1 MPLSFWACK
10 DSEISRKLS
19 MDFIIFVPN
28 LTKYSFIG
36 MATFRQRALDEAS
49 MHETGRF
56 FVEEGP
62 VSKYFGQ
69 NVLDLDKM
77 RGYMSQQAYEAVLAS
92 VKFGAKLDRGVSNEI
107 ASGMKAWAMEMGATH
122 YTHLFHPLTDSTA
135 EKHEAFISFKDGKA
149 FEKFNG
155 SALVQQEPDASSFPN
170 GGLRNTF
177 EARGYSAWDPSS
189 PVFVM
194 DGTLCIPSVF
204 VSYTGEA
211 LDTKVPN
218 LKSMHALSEAAS
230 SVAALFDENV
240 KSVKVNLGIEQEYFL
255 VDESL
260 YNARPDLVL
269 TGRTVIGHTS
279 AKDQQLEDHY
289 FGAIPS
295 RVRAFMKDFETE
307 AYKLGILLQTRHNEV
322 APNQFECAPVF
333 CEATKAI
340 DQNMMLMIIMQ
351 KVAEKHRLKV
361 IFHEKPFDGVNGSG
375 KHCNWSLTTDTGV
388 NLLSPGKT
396 PTKNLQFLSFYASV
410 LRAVHKH
417 HYLLMTSVAS
427 LSNSYR
433 LGGNEAPPAVM
444 SVFSGSTLYSVF
456 QAIMNMNDIK
466 ESVAS
471 SQESIKIV
479 NSIPEIFPDN
489 TDRNRTSPFA
499 FTGNRFE
506 FRAVGSSQN
515 VASAVYVLNSI
526 VAESLN
532 EFKAYVDALELAG
545 EVRSSAVMAVVR
557 RFITESRDIM
567 FEGNGYSKEWE
578 IESGARGLKAVKN
591 VTEAYEVYHEPQTV
605 ELFDRLGVL
614 APNEVE
620 ARFEILNET
629 YVKKLQIE
637 ARILGDMCLNHVIP
651 AAVKYQN
658 ILIENVKG
666 MKDIFGDSF
675 MEYCAS
681 EVETLK
687 KISLYINGVSADVES
702 LVEARKKANRIDDIA
717 ERAKVYSHEVKDM
730 MEKVRLSADNLE
742 MLIDDEM
749 WPLPKY
755 RELLFF

>member
-1 MPLSFWACK
+1 
-10 DSEISRKLS
+10 
-19 MDFIIFVPN
+19 
-28 LTKYSFIG
+28 

-155 SALVQQEPDASSFPN
+155 SALVQQEPDASSFPT

-189 PVFVM
+189 PVFLM

-218 LKSMHALSEAAS
+218 LKSLHALSEAAAKVS
-230 SVAALFDENV
+230 RLFDENV
-240 KSVKVNLGIEQEYFL
+240 ASVRVNLGIEQEYFL

-260 YNARPDLVL
+260 YNSRPDLML
-269 TGRTVIGHTS
+269 CGRTIIGHTS

-295 RVRAFMKDFETE
+295 RVSSFMKDFESE

-351 KVAEKHRLKV
+351 KVAERHHLKA

-375 KHCNWSLTTDTGV
+375 KHCNWSIMTDTGV
-388 NLLSPGKT
+388 NLLSPGST

-444 SVFSGSTLYSVF
+444 SVFSGSTLYGVF
-456 QAIMNMNDIK
+456 QAIMNMRDIK

-578 IESGARGLKAVKN
+578 AEAEARGLKAVKN

-687 KISLYINGVSADVES
+687 KISLYINGVSADVEF
-702 LVEARKKANRIDDIA
+702 LVEARKKANRIEDIA

-730 MEKVRLSADNLE
+730 MEKVRFSADNLE

>member
-1 MPLSFWACK
+1 
-10 DSEISRKLS
+10 
-19 MDFIIFVPN
+19 
-28 LTKYSFIG
+28 
-36 MATFRQRALDEAS
+36 MATFRQRALDEAAS
-49 MHETGRF
+49 HVSERF
-56 FVEEGP
+56 YKEDKP
-62 VSKYFGQ
+62 VSEYFGQ

-77 RGYMSQQAYEAVLAS
+77 QKYMSPQAYEAVLAS
-92 VKFGAKLDRGVSNEI
+92 VRYGAKLNRDFSDEI
-107 ASGMKAWAMEMGATH
+107 AAGMKNWAIEMGATH

-135 EKHEAFISFKDGKA
+135 EKHEAFVSVKDGKA

-155 SALVQQEPDASSFPN
+155 SALVQQEPDASSFPT

-189 PVFVM
+189 PVFLM

-218 LKSMHALSEAAS
+218 LKSLHALS
-230 SVAALFDENV
+230 VAAVKVVNLFDQ
-240 KSVKVNLGIEQEYFL
+240 SVNAVNVNLGIEQEYFL

-260 YNARPDLVL
+260 YAARPDLAL
-269 TGRTVIGHTS
+269 CGRTVIGHTS

-295 RVRAFMKDFETE
+295 KVSAFMKDFETE

-340 DQNMMLMIIMQ
+340 DQNMMLMIVMQ
-351 KVAEKHRLKV
+351 KVAEKHHLRV

-410 LRAVHKH
+410 LRAVYRH
-417 HYLLMTSVAS
+417 HFLLMTSVAT

-433 LGGNEAPPAVM
+433 LGGGEAPPAVM
-444 SVFSGSTLYSVF
+444 SVFSGSTLYRVF
-456 QAIMNMNDIK
+456 QSILNIDDVQEEDTDK
-466 ESVAS
+466 L
-471 SQESIKIV
+471 ESIRIV

-515 VASAVYVLNSI
+515 VASAVFVLNSM

-532 EFKAYVDALELAG
+532 EFHAQVKELEAAG
-545 EVRSSAVMAVVR
+545 KDRSSAVMKVVR
-557 RFITESRDIM
+557 RFIREAQNIM
-567 FEGNGYSKEWE
+567 FEGNGYSTQWQEE
-578 IESGARGLKAVKN
+578 AASRGLKAVEN
-591 VTEAYEVYHEPQTV
+591 VPDSYEVYHQKQTV

-620 ARFEILNET
+620 ARFGILNET

-658 ILIENVKG
+658 ILIENISG
-666 MKDIFGDSF
+666 MKNIFGE
-675 MEYCAS
+675 EYVSLCQS
-681 EVETLK
+681 EIRTLRE
-687 KISLYINGVSADVES
+687 ISLYINNVSSDVHS
-702 LVEARKKANRIDDIA
+702 LVEARKKANRVEDIA
-717 ERAKVYSHEVKDM
+717 LRAKMYSKDVKSM
-730 MEKVRLSADNLE
+730 MEKVRVSADNLE
-742 MLIDDEM
+742 MLIDDEV

>member
-1 MPLSFWACK
+1 
-10 DSEISRKLS
+10 
-19 MDFIIFVPN
+19 
-28 LTKYSFIG
+28 
-36 MATFRQRALDEAS
+36 MATFRQRALDEAAS
-49 MHETGRF
+49 HASERF
-56 FVEEGP
+56 YKEDKP
-62 VSKYFGQ
+62 VSEYFGQ

-77 RGYMSQQAYEAVLAS
+77 QKYMSPQAYEAVLAS
-92 VKFGAKLDRGVSNEI
+92 VRYGAKLNRDFSDEI
-107 ASGMKAWAMEMGATH
+107 AAGMKNSAIEMGATH

-135 EKHEAFISFKDGKA
+135 EKHEAFVSVKDGKA

-155 SALVQQEPDASSFPN
+155 SALVQQEPDASSFPT

-189 PVFVM
+189 PVFLM

-218 LKSMHALSEAAS
+218 LKSLHALS
-230 SVAALFDENV
+230 VAAVKVVNLFDQ
-240 KSVKVNLGIEQEYFL
+240 SVNAVNVNLGIEQEYFL

-260 YNARPDLVL
+260 YAARPDLAL
-269 TGRTVIGHTS
+269 CGRTVIGHTS

-295 RVRAFMKDFETE
+295 KVSAFMKDFETE

-340 DQNMMLMIIMQ
+340 DQNMMLMIVMQ
-351 KVAEKHRLKV
+351 KVAEKHHLRV

-410 LRAVHKH
+410 LRAVYRH
-417 HYLLMTSVAS
+417 HFLLMTSVAT

-433 LGGNEAPPAVM
+433 LGGGEAPPAVM
-444 SVFSGSTLYSVF
+444 SVFSGSTLYRVF
-456 QAIMNMNDIK
+456 QSILNIDDVQEEDTDK
-466 ESVAS
+466 L
-471 SQESIKIV
+471 ESIRIV

-515 VASAVYVLNSI
+515 VASAVFVLNSM

-532 EFKAYVDALELAG
+532 EFHAQVEELEAAG
-545 EVRSSAVMAVVR
+545 KDRSSAVMKVVR
-557 RFITESRDIM
+557 RFIREAQNIM
-567 FEGNGYSKEWE
+567 FEGNGYSTQWQEE
-578 IESGARGLKAVKN
+578 AASRGLKAVEN
-591 VTEAYEVYHEPQTV
+591 VPDSYEVYHQKQTV

-620 ARFEILNET
+620 ARFGILNET

-658 ILIENVKG
+658 ILIENISG
-666 MKDIFGDSF
+666 MKNIFGE
-675 MEYCAS
+675 EYVSLCQS
-681 EVETLK
+681 EIRTLRE
-687 KISLYINGVSADVES
+687 ISLYINNVSSDVHS
-702 LVEARKKANRIDDIA
+702 LVEARKKANRVEDIA
-717 ERAKVYSHEVKDM
+717 LRAKMYSKDVKSM
-730 MEKVRLSADNLE
+730 MEKVRVSADNLE
-742 MLIDDEM
+742 MLIDDEV

>member
-1 MPLSFWACK
+1 M
-10 DSEISRKLS
+10 
-19 MDFIIFVPN
+19 
-28 LTKYSFIG
+28 
-36 MATFRQRALDEAS
+36 
-49 MHETGRF
+49 
-56 FVEEGP
+56 EEGP
-62 VSKYFGQ
+62 VSGYFGQ

-77 RGYMSQQAYEAVLAS
+77 RGYMSQKAYEAVLAS
-92 VKFGAKLDRGVSNEI
+92 AQYGAKLDRSVSDEI
-107 ASGMKAWAMEMGATH
+107 AAGMMAWAIEMGATH
-122 YTHLFHPLTDSTA
+122 YTHLFQPLTDSTA
-135 EKHEAFISFKDGKA
+135 EKHEAFIKFKDGKA

-155 SALVQQEPDASSFPN
+155 SALVQQEPDASSFPT

-189 PVFVM
+189 PVFLM

-211 LDTKVPN
+211 LDTKAPN
-218 LKSMHALSEAAS
+218 LKSLHALSEAAS
-230 SVAALFDENV
+230 KVSRLFDENV
-240 KSVKVNLGIEQEYFL
+240 TSVKVNLGIEQEYFL

-260 YNARPDLVL
+260 YNARPDLML
-269 TGRTVIGHTS
+269 CGRTIVGHTS

-295 RVRAFMKDFETE
+295 RVSSFMKDFETE

-340 DQNMMLMIIMQ
+340 DQNMMLMIVMQ
-351 KVAEKHRLKV
+351 KVAERHHLKV

-375 KHCNWSLTTDTGV
+375 KHCNWSIMTNTGV
-388 NLLSPGKT
+388 NLLSPGST

-410 LRAVHKH
+410 LRAVHRH
-417 HYLLMTSVAS
+417 HYLLMTSVAT

-433 LGGNEAPPAVM
+433 LGGGEAPPAVM

-456 QAIMNMNDIK
+456 QSILNVSDVK
-466 ESVAS
+466 ESSEDAL
-471 SQESIKIV
+471 ESIKIV

-515 VASAVYVLNSI
+515 VASAVFVLNSV

-532 EFKAYVDALELAG
+532 EFHAEVVGLENAG
-545 EVRSSAVMAVVR
+545 ESRSSAVMTVVR
-557 RFITESRDIM
+557 RFLSEARDIM
-567 FEGNGYSKEWE
+567 FEGNGYSSEWE
-578 IESGARGLKAVKN
+578 KEAEARGLRAIRN
-591 VTEAYEVYHEPQTV
+591 VPEAYEVYHEEATV
-605 ELFDRLGVL
+605 KMFDGLNVL
-614 APNEVE
+614 APNEIE
-620 ARFEILNET
+620 ARFEIFNET

-637 ARILGDMCLNHVIP
+637 ARVIGDMCLNHVIP

-666 MKDIFGDSF
+666 MKELFGAQS
-675 MEYCAS
+675 ELLCAS
-681 EVETLK
+681 ELDTLK
-687 KISLYINGVSADVES
+687 QISLYVNRISKDVVA
-702 LVEARKKANRIDDIA
+702 LVEARKKANRIENIA
-717 ERAKVYSHEVKDM
+717 ERAKVYSYEVKTM
-730 MEKVRLSADNLE
+730 MEKVRDSADNLE

>member
-1 MPLSFWACK
+1 
-10 DSEISRKLS
+10 
-19 MDFIIFVPN
+19 
-28 LTKYSFIG
+28 
-36 MATFRQRALDEAS
+36 MATFRERALNEAS
-49 MHETGRF
+49 AHGTGRYY
-56 FVEEGP
+56 VEEGP
-62 VSKYFGQ
+62 VSGYFGQ

-77 RGYMSQQAYEAVLAS
+77 RGYMSQKAYEAVLAS
-92 VKFGAKLDRGVSNEI
+92 AQYGAKLDRSASDEI
-107 ASGMKAWAMEMGATH
+107 AAGMMAWAIEMGATH

-135 EKHEAFISFKDGKA
+135 EKHEAFIKFKDGKA

-155 SALVQQEPDASSFPN
+155 SALVQQEPDASSFPT

-189 PVFVM
+189 PVFLM

-211 LDTKVPN
+211 LDTKAPN
-218 LKSMHALSEAAS
+218 LKSLHALSEAAS
-230 SVAALFDENV
+230 KVARLFDENV
-240 KSVKVNLGIEQEYFL
+240 SAVKVNLGIEQEYFL

-260 YNARPDLVL
+260 YNSRPDLML
-269 TGRTVIGHTS
+269 CGRTVVGHTS

-295 RVRAFMKDFETE
+295 RVSSFMKDFETE

-340 DQNMMLMIIMQ
+340 DQNMMLMIVMQ
-351 KVAEKHRLKV
+351 KVAERHHLKV

-375 KHCNWSLTTDTGV
+375 KHCNWSIMTDTGV
-388 NLLSPGKT
+388 NLLSPGST

-410 LRAVHKH
+410 LRAVHRH

-433 LGGNEAPPAVM
+433 LGGGEAPPAVM
-444 SVFSGSTLYSVF
+444 SVFSGSTLYGVF
-456 QAIMNMNDIK
+456 QSILNMSDIK
-466 ESVAS
+466 EAS
-471 SQESIKIV
+471 ANSLESIKIV

-515 VASAVYVLNSI
+515 VASAVLVLNSI

-532 EFKAYVDALELAG
+532 EFHSEVAALEQSG
-545 EVRSSAVMAVVR
+545 ETRSSAVMSVVR
-557 RFITESRDIM
+557 EFLAEAQDIM
-567 FEGNGYSKEWE
+567 FEGNGYSHEWE
-578 IESGARGLKAVKN
+578 IEAESRGLRAIRN
-591 VTEAYEVYHEPQTV
+591 VPEAFEVYHEENTIKM
-605 ELFDRLGVL
+605 FDDLNVL
-614 APNEVE
+614 APNEIE
-620 ARFEILNET
+620 ARFEIFNET

-637 ARILGDMCLNHVIP
+637 ARVIGDMCLNHVIP
-651 AAVKYQN
+651 ASVKYQN

-666 MKDIFGDSF
+666 MKEVFGEESALL
-675 MEYCAS
+675 CAS
-681 EVETLK
+681 EIDTLK
-687 KISLYINGVSADVES
+687 RISMYVNRISADVDA
-702 LVEARKKANRIDDIA
+702 LVEARKKANRIEDIA
-717 ERAKVYSHEVKDM
+717 ERAKVYSYEVKAM
-730 MEKVRLSADNLE
+730 MDKVRDSADNLE

>member
-1 MPLSFWACK
+1 
-10 DSEISRKLS
+10 
-19 MDFIIFVPN
+19 
-28 LTKYSFIG
+28 
-36 MATFRQRALDEAS
+36 MATFRERALNEAS
-49 MHETGRF
+49 AHGTARYYI
-56 FVEEGP
+56 EEGP
-62 VSKYFGQ
+62 VSGYFGQ

-77 RGYMSQQAYEAVLAS
+77 RGYMSQKAYEAVLAS
-92 VKFGAKLDRGVSNEI
+92 VQYGAKLDRSVSDEI
-107 ASGMKAWAMEMGATH
+107 AAGMMAWAIEMGATH

-135 EKHEAFISFKDGKA
+135 EKHEAFIKFKDGKA

-155 SALVQQEPDASSFPN
+155 SALVQQEPDASSFPT

-189 PVFVM
+189 PVFLM

-211 LDTKVPN
+211 LDTKAPN
-218 LKSMHALSEAAS
+218 LKSLHALSEAAS
-230 SVAALFDENV
+230 KVARLFDENV
-240 KSVKVNLGIEQEYFL
+240 SSVKVNLGIEQEYFL

-260 YNARPDLVL
+260 YNSRPDLML
-269 TGRTVIGHTS
+269 CGRTVVGHTS

-295 RVRAFMKDFETE
+295 RVSSFMKDFETE

-340 DQNMMLMIIMQ
+340 DQNMMLMIVMQ
-351 KVAEKHRLKV
+351 KVAERHHLKV

-375 KHCNWSLTTDTGV
+375 KHCNWSIMTDTGV
-388 NLLSPGKT
+388 NLLSPGST

-410 LRAVHKH
+410 LKAVHRH

-433 LGGNEAPPAVM
+433 LGGGEAPPAVM
-444 SVFSGSTLYSVF
+444 SVFSGSTLYGVF
-456 QAIMNMNDIK
+456 QSILNMNDVR
-466 ESVAS
+466 EAS
-471 SQESIKIV
+471 ANSLESIKIV

-515 VASAVYVLNSI
+515 VASAVFVLNSV

-532 EFKAYVDALELAG
+532 EFCDAVEALEQAG
-545 EVRSSAVMAVVR
+545 ESRSSAVMSVVR
-557 RFITESRDIM
+557 RFLSESKDIM
-567 FEGNGYSKEWE
+567 FEGNGYSREWE
-578 IESGARGLKAVKN
+578 MEAEARGLRAIRN
-591 VTEAYEVYHEPQTV
+591 VPEAFEVYHEENTIKM
-605 ELFDRLGVL
+605 FDNLNVL
-614 APNEVE
+614 APNEID
-620 ARFEILNET
+620 ARFEIFNET

-637 ARILGDMCLNHVIP
+637 ARVIGDMCLNHVIP

-666 MKDIFGDSF
+666 MKEVFGDESSLL
-675 MEYCAS
+675 CAS
-681 EVETLK
+681 EIDTLK
-687 KISLYINGVSADVES
+687 KISMYVNRISADVEA
-702 LVEARKKANRIDDIA
+702 LVEARKKANRIEDIA
-717 ERAKVYSHEVKDM
+717 QRAKVYSYEVKAM
-730 MEKVRLSADNLE
+730 MERVRDSADNLE

>member
-1 MPLSFWACK
+1 
-10 DSEISRKLS
+10 
-19 MDFIIFVPN
+19 
-28 LTKYSFIG
+28 
-36 MATFRQRALDEAS
+36 MATFRQRALDEAA
-49 MHETGRF
+49 MHDTDRYY
-56 FVEEGP
+56 VEEGP
-62 VSKYFGQ
+62 VSGYFGC
-69 NVLDLDKM
+69 NVLDLEKM
-77 RGYMSQQAYEAVLAS
+77 RDYMSSKAYDAVLAS
-92 VKFGAKLDRGVSNEI
+92 VKFGEKLDLSVADEI
-107 ASGMKAWAMEMGATH
+107 ASGMMKWAMEMGATH
-122 YTHLFHPLTDSTA
+122 YTHLFQPLTDSTA
-135 EKHEAFISFKDGKA
+135 EKHEAFITVKDGRP

-177 EARGYSAWDPSS
+177 EARGYSAWDPLS
-189 PVFVM
+189 PVFLM

-218 LKSMHALSEAAS
+218 LKSLHALSEAATR
-230 SVAALFDENV
+230 VVNLFDENV
-240 KSVKVNLGIEQEYFL
+240 NSVKVNLGIEQEYFL
-255 VDESL
+255 VDEAL
-260 YNARPDLVL
+260 YNARPDLML
-269 TGRTVIGHTS
+269 CNRTVIGHTS

-295 RVRAFMKDFETE
+295 RVSSFMKDFETE

-322 APNQFECAPVF
+322 APNQFECAPVY
-333 CEATKAI
+333 CDAIKAI

-351 KVAEKHRLKV
+351 KVAEKHHLKV
-361 IFHEKPFDGVNGSG
+361 ILHEKPFDGVNGSG
-375 KHCNWSLTTDTGV
+375 KHCNWSIVTDTGV

-396 PTKNLQFLSFYASV
+396 PTKNLQFLSFYAAV
-410 LRAVHKH
+410 LKAVYKH
-417 HYLLMTSVAS
+417 HYLLMTSVAT
-427 LSNSYR
+427 LGNSYR

-444 SVFSGSTLYSVF
+444 SVFSGSTLYGVF
-456 QAIMNMNDIK
+456 QSIMGLKD
-466 ESVAS
+466 VDAAS
-471 SQESIKIV
+471 GDLESIKIV

-515 VASAVYVLNSI
+515 VASAVYILNSV

-532 EFKAYVDALELAG
+532 EFRAEVDELEAAG
-545 EVRSSAVMAVVR
+545 EERSSAVMSVVR
-557 RFITESRDIM
+557 KFITESRDIM

-578 IESGARGLKAVKN
+578 KESQERGLRAVKN
-591 VTEAYEVYHEPQTV
+591 VPESYEVYHESQTV

-637 ARILGDMCLNHVIP
+637 ARIIGDMCLNHVIP

-658 ILIENVKG
+658 ILIENVNG
-666 MKDIFGDSF
+666 IREIFGKGY
-675 MEYCAS
+675 MEFCGS
-681 EVETLK
+681 EIETLK
-687 KISLYINGVSADVES
+687 KISTYINNVSIYVEQLVES
-702 LVEARKKANRIDDIA
+702 RKKANRIEDMA
-717 ERAKVYSHEVKDM
+717 ERAKVYSREVKDM
-730 MEKVRLSADNLE
+730 MDKVRDNADHLE

>member
-1 MPLSFWACK
+1 
-10 DSEISRKLS
+10 
-19 MDFIIFVPN
+19 
-28 LTKYSFIG
+28 
-36 MATFRQRALDEAS
+36 MATFRQRALDEAAS
-49 MHETGRF
+49 HQTRRF
-56 FVEEGP
+56 YEENGP
-62 VSKYFGQ
+62 VSNYFGH

-92 VKFGAKLDRGVSNEI
+92 VKHGAKLDRSLADEI
-107 ASGMKAWAMEMGATH
+107 AAGMKEWAIEMGATH
-122 YTHLFHPLTDSTA
+122 YTHLFQPLTDSTA
-135 EKHEAFISFKDGKA
+135 EKHEAFISVKDGQA
-149 FEKFNG
+149 FEKFKG
-155 SALVQQEPDASSFPN
+155 TALVQQEPDASSFPN

-211 LDTKVPN
+211 LDTKVPH
-218 LKSMHALSEAAS
+218 LKSLSALSDAATA
-230 SVAALFDENV
+230 VANLFDESV

-260 YNARPDLVL
+260 YNARPDLML
-269 TGRTVIGHTS
+269 SGRTVIGHTS

-295 RVRAFMKDFETE
+295 RVSSFMKDFEAE

-322 APNQFECAPVF
+322 APNQFECAPMF
-333 CEATKAI
+333 CDATKAI

-351 KVAEKHRLKV
+351 KVAEKHHLKV

-375 KHCNWSLTTDTGV
+375 KHCNWSVVTDTGV

-396 PTKNLQFLSFYASV
+396 PTKNLQFLSFYAAV
-410 LRAVHKH
+410 LKAVYRH
-417 HYLLMTSVAS
+417 HFLLMTSVAS

-433 LGGNEAPPAVM
+433 LGGGEAPPAVM
-444 SVFSGSTLYSVF
+444 SVFSGSTLYGIFKS
-456 QAIMNMNDIK
+456 IMDMGDAQVC
-466 ESVAS
+466 ST

-479 NSIPEIFPDN
+479 NSLPEIFPDN

-515 VASAVYVLNSI
+515 VASAAYVLNSI
-526 VAESLN
+526 VAESLK
-532 EFKAYVDALELAG
+532 EFRAEVDALEASG
-545 EVRSSAVMAVVR
+545 EDRSSAVMSVVR
-557 RFITESRDIM
+557 KFITESKDIM
-567 FEGNGYSKEWE
+567 FEGNGYSREWE
-578 IESGARGLKAVKN
+578 VEAAARGLRPVVN
-591 VTEAYEVYHEPQTV
+591 VPDSYEVYHEQKTID
-605 ELFDRLGVL
+605 LFKNLGVL
-614 APNEVE
+614 APNEVD

-637 ARILGDMCLNHVIP
+637 ARIIGDMCLNHVIP
-651 AAVKYQN
+651 AAVRYQN

-666 MKDIFGDSF
+666 IKEIFGDDYLQ
-675 MEYCAS
+675 YCSS
-681 EVETLK
+681 EIETLK
-687 KISLYINGVSADVES
+687 KISLYINNVSADVEA
-702 LVEARKKANRIDDIA
+702 LVEARKVANRIQEIA
-717 ERAKVYSHEVKDM
+717 QRAKAYSRDVKDM
-730 MEKVRLSADNLE
+730 MDKVRVSADNLE

>member
-1 MPLSFWACK
+1 
-10 DSEISRKLS
+10 
-19 MDFIIFVPN
+19 
-28 LTKYSFIG
+28 
-36 MATFRQRALDEAS
+36 MATFRQRALNEAAA
-49 MHETGRF
+49 HQTGRF

-69 NVLDLDKM
+69 NVFDLDKM
-77 RGYMSQQAYEAVLAS
+77 RVYMSQQAYEAVLAS
-92 VKFGAKLDRGVSNEI
+92 VKYGIKLDRAYSNEI
-107 ASGMKAWAMEMGATH
+107 ASGMKAWAIEMGATH
-122 YTHLFHPLTDSTA
+122 YTHLFQPLTDATA
-135 EKHEAFISFKDGKA
+135 EKHEAFIAVKDGKA

-189 PVFVM
+189 PVFIM

-218 LKSMHALSEAAS
+218 LKSLQALSNAAT
-230 SVAALFDENV
+230 SVANLFDPNV
-240 KSVKVNLGIEQEYFL
+240 KAVSVNLGLEPEYFL
-255 VDESL
+255 VDEAL

-269 TGRTVIGHTS
+269 GGRTVIGHTS

-295 RVRAFMKDFETE
+295 RVNNFMKDFETE

-333 CEATKAI
+333 CEAIKAV
-340 DQNMMLMIIMQ
+340 DQNMMLMILMQ
-351 KVAEKHRLKV
+351 KVAEKHHLKV

-375 KHCNWSLTTDTGV
+375 KHCNWSMMTDTGV

-396 PTKNLQFLSFYASV
+396 PDKNLQFLSFYASV
-410 LRAVHKH
+410 VKAVYKH
-417 HYLLMTSVAS
+417 HYLLMTSVAT

-444 SVFSGSTLYSVF
+444 SIFSGSTLYKVF
-456 QAIMNMNDIK
+456 QTILGMNMMTESEAKK
-466 ESVAS
+466 ESIEIAR
-471 SQESIKIV
+471 
-479 NSIPEIFPDN
+479 SIPEIFPDN

-515 VASAVYVLNSI
+515 VASAVYVVNTA
-526 VAESLN
+526 VAEALL
-532 EFKAYVDALELAG
+532 EFRSEVDIQEAAG
-545 EVRSSAVMAVVR
+545 IDRSTAVMNTVR
-557 RFITESRDIM
+557 KFISESKDIM

-578 IESGARGLKAVKN
+578 DESARRGLRAVRN
-591 VTEAYEVYHEPQTV
+591 VPEAYEVYHEQQTV
-605 ELFDRLGVL
+605 DLFRNMGVL

-629 YVKKLQIE
+629 YGKKLQIE
-637 ARILGDMCLNHVIP
+637 ARVSGDICLNHVIP

-658 ILIENVKG
+658 LLIENVKG
-666 MKDIFGDSF
+666 MKEVFGESYL
-675 MEYCAS
+675 EVCQS
-681 EVETLK
+681 ELKTLQ
-687 KISLYINGVSADVES
+687 KISKYINDISNDVEA
-702 LVEARKKANRIDDIA
+702 LVESRKKANRIEDIA
-717 ERAKVYSHEVKDM
+717 QRAKVYSHEVKDM
-730 MEKVRLSADNLE
+730 MDKVRYSADHLE
-742 MLIDDEM
+742 MIVDDEM
-749 WPLPKY
+749 WPMPKY
-755 RELLFF
+755 RELLFI

>member
-1 MPLSFWACK
+1 
-10 DSEISRKLS
+10 
-19 MDFIIFVPN
+19 
-28 LTKYSFIG
+28 
-36 MATFRQRALDEAS
+36 MATFRQRALNEAAA
-49 MHETGRF
+49 HQTGRF

-69 NVLDLDKM
+69 NVFDLDKM
-77 RGYMSQQAYEAVLAS
+77 RVYMSQQAYEAVLAS
-92 VKFGAKLDRGVSNEI
+92 VKYGIKLDRAYSNEI
-107 ASGMKAWAMEMGATH
+107 ASGMKAWAIEMGATH
-122 YTHLFHPLTDSTA
+122 YTHLFQPLTDATA
-135 EKHEAFISFKDGKA
+135 EKHEAFIAVKDGKA

-189 PVFVM
+189 PVFIM

-218 LKSMHALSEAAS
+218 LKSLQALSNAAT
-230 SVAALFDENV
+230 SVANLFDPNV
-240 KSVKVNLGIEQEYFL
+240 KAVSVNLGLEQEYFL
-255 VDESL
+255 VDEAL

-269 TGRTVIGHTS
+269 GGRTVIGHTS

-295 RVRAFMKDFETE
+295 RVNNFMKDFETE

-333 CEATKAI
+333 CEAIKAV
-340 DQNMMLMIIMQ
+340 DQNMMLMILMQ
-351 KVAEKHRLKV
+351 KVAEKHHLKV

-375 KHCNWSLTTDTGV
+375 KHCNWSMMTDTGV

-396 PTKNLQFLSFYASV
+396 PDKNLQFLSFYASV
-410 LRAVHKH
+410 VKAVYKH
-417 HYLLMTSVAS
+417 HYLLMTSVAT

-444 SVFSGSTLYSVF
+444 SIFSGSTLYKVF
-456 QAIMNMNDIK
+456 QTILGMNMMTESEAKK
-466 ESVAS
+466 ESIEIAR
-471 SQESIKIV
+471 
-479 NSIPEIFPDN
+479 SIPEIFPDN

-515 VASAVYVLNSI
+515 VASAVYVVNTA
-526 VAESLN
+526 VAEALL
-532 EFKAYVDALELAG
+532 EFRSEVDIQEAAG
-545 EVRSSAVMAVVR
+545 IDRSTAVMNTVR
-557 RFITESRDIM
+557 KFISESKDIM

-578 IESGARGLKAVKN
+578 DESARRGLRAVRN
-591 VTEAYEVYHEPQTV
+591 VPEAYEVYHEQQTV
-605 ELFDRLGVL
+605 DLFRNMGVL

-637 ARILGDMCLNHVIP
+637 ARVIGDICLNHVIP

-658 ILIENVKG
+658 LLIENVKG
-666 MKDIFGDSF
+666 MKEVFGESYL
-675 MEYCAS
+675 EVCQS
-681 EVETLK
+681 ELKTLQ
-687 KISLYINGVSADVES
+687 KISKYINDISNDVEA
-702 LVEARKKANRIDDIA
+702 LVESRKKANRIEDIA
-717 ERAKVYSHEVKDM
+717 QRAKVYSHEVKDM
-730 MEKVRLSADNLE
+730 MDKVRYSADHLE
-742 MLIDDEM
+742 MIVDDEM
-749 WPLPKY
+749 WPMPKY
-755 RELLFF
+755 RELMFI

>member
-1 MPLSFWACK
+1 
-10 DSEISRKLS
+10 
-19 MDFIIFVPN
+19 
-28 LTKYSFIG
+28 
-36 MATFRQRALDEAS
+36 MALNESALHKTE
-49 MHETGRF
+49 RF
-56 FVEEGP
+56 YVENRP
-62 VSKYFGQ
+62 VSEYFGE

-92 VKFGAKLDRGVSNEI
+92 VKFGAKLDRSVSNEI
-107 ASGMKAWAMEMGATH
+107 ASGMKAWAMEKGATH
-122 YTHLFHPLTDSTA
+122 YTHLFQPLTDSTA
-135 EKHEAFISFKDGKA
+135 EKHEAFVTFKDGKA

-189 PVFVM
+189 PVFLM

-211 LDTKVPN
+211 LDTKIPH
-218 LKSMHALSEAAS
+218 LKSMHALSEAAV
-230 SVAALFDENV
+230 SVANLFDESV
-240 KSVKVNLGIEQEYFL
+240 KDVKVNLGLEQEYFL

-260 YNARPDLVL
+260 YKARPDLML
-269 TGRTVIGHTS
+269 SGRTVVGHTS

-295 RVRAFMKDFETE
+295 RVSSFMKDFETE

-333 CEATKAI
+333 CDATKAI
-340 DQNMMLMIIMQ
+340 DQNMMLMIVMQ
-351 KVAEKHRLKV
+351 KVAEKHHLKV

-375 KHCNWSLTTDTGV
+375 KHCNWSIMTDTGV

-417 HYLLMTSVAS
+417 HYLLMTSVAT
-427 LSNSYR
+427 LGNSYR
-433 LGGNEAPPAVM
+433 LGGNEAPPAVA
-444 SVFSGSTLYSVF
+444 SVFSGSTLYGIFRS
-456 QAIMNMNDIK
+456 IMELGDARMT
-466 ESVAS
+466 AS

-479 NSIPEIFPDN
+479 NAIPEIFPDN

-515 VASAVYVLNSI
+515 VASAVYVVNSI
-526 VAESLN
+526 VAESLKDFRH
-532 EFKAYVDALELAG
+532 EVDVLEAAG
-545 EVRSSAVMAVVR
+545 EDRSSAIMAVVR
-557 RFITESRDIM
+557 KFITEAKDIM

-578 IESGARGLKAVKN
+578 IESQARGLRAVRN
-591 VTEAYEVYHEPQTV
+591 VPESYEVYHEAQTV
-605 ELFDRLGVL
+605 ELFDKLGVL

-620 ARFEILNET
+620 ARFEILNEV

-637 ARILGDMCLNHVIP
+637 ARILGDICLNHVIP
-651 AAVKYQN
+651 AAVRYQN
-658 ILIENVKG
+658 VLIENVKG
-666 MKDIFGDSF
+666 IKDIFGDDYMNFCS
-675 MEYCAS
+675 S
-681 EVETLK
+681 EIDTLK
-687 KISLYINGVSADVES
+687 KISFHMNNLSADVVR
-702 LVEARKKANRIDDIA
+702 LVDARKKANRIEGIG
-717 ERAKVYSHEVKDM
+717 ERAKTYSHEVKDM
-730 MEKVRLSADNLE
+730 MDKVRYSADHLE
-742 MLIDDEM
+742 MIIDDEM

>member
-1 MPLSFWACK
+1 
-10 DSEISRKLS
+10 
-19 MDFIIFVPN
+19 
-28 LTKYSFIG
+28 
-36 MATFRQRALDEAS
+36 MATFRQMALNESAL
-49 MHETGRF
+49 HKTERF
-56 FVEEGP
+56 YVENRP
-62 VSKYFGQ
+62 VSEYFGE

-92 VKFGAKLDRGVSNEI
+92 VKFGAKLDRSVSNEI
-107 ASGMKAWAMEMGATH
+107 ASGMKAWAMEKGATH
-122 YTHLFHPLTDSTA
+122 YTHLFQPLTDSTA
-135 EKHEAFISFKDGKA
+135 EKHEAFVTFKDGKA

-189 PVFVM
+189 PVFLM

-211 LDTKVPN
+211 LDTKIPH
-218 LKSMHALSEAAS
+218 LKSMHALSEAAV
-230 SVAALFDENV
+230 SVANLFDESV
-240 KSVKVNLGIEQEYFL
+240 KDVKVNLGLEQEYFL

-260 YNARPDLVL
+260 YKARPDLML
-269 TGRTVIGHTS
+269 SGRTVVGHTS

-295 RVRAFMKDFETE
+295 RVSSFMKDFETE

-333 CEATKAI
+333 CDATKAI
-340 DQNMMLMIIMQ
+340 DQNMMLMIVMQ
-351 KVAEKHRLKV
+351 KVAEKHHLKV

-375 KHCNWSLTTDTGV
+375 KHCNWSIMTDTGV

-417 HYLLMTSVAS
+417 HYLLMTSVAT
-427 LSNSYR
+427 LGNSYR
-433 LGGNEAPPAVM
+433 LGGNEAPPAVA
-444 SVFSGSTLYSVF
+444 SVFSGSTLYGIFRS
-456 QAIMNMNDIK
+456 IMELGDARMT
-466 ESVAS
+466 AS

-479 NSIPEIFPDN
+479 NAIPEIFPDN

-515 VASAVYVLNSI
+515 VASAVYVVNSI
-526 VAESLN
+526 VAESLKDFRH
-532 EFKAYVDALELAG
+532 EVDVLEAAG
-545 EVRSSAVMAVVR
+545 EDRSSAIMAVVR
-557 RFITESRDIM
+557 KFITEAKDIM

-578 IESGARGLKAVKN
+578 IESQARGLRAVRN
-591 VTEAYEVYHEPQTV
+591 VPESYEVYHEAQTV
-605 ELFDRLGVL
+605 ELFDKLGVL

-620 ARFEILNET
+620 ARFEILNEV

-637 ARILGDMCLNHVIP
+637 ARILGDICLNHVIP
-651 AAVKYQN
+651 AAVRYQN
-658 ILIENVKG
+658 VLIENVKG
-666 MKDIFGDSF
+666 IKDIFGDDYMNFCS
-675 MEYCAS
+675 S
-681 EVETLK
+681 EIDTLK
-687 KISLYINGVSADVES
+687 KISFHMNNLSADVVR
-702 LVEARKKANRIDDIA
+702 LVDARKKANRIEGIG
-717 ERAKVYSHEVKDM
+717 ERAKTYSHEVKDM
-730 MEKVRLSADNLE
+730 MDKVRYSADHLE
-742 MLIDDEM
+742 MIIDDEM

>member
-1 MPLSFWACK
+1 M
-10 DSEISRKLS
+10 
-19 MDFIIFVPN
+19 
-28 LTKYSFIG
+28 
-36 MATFRQRALDEAS
+36 
-49 MHETGRF
+49 
-56 FVEEGP
+56 EEGP
-62 VSKYFGQ
+62 VSGYFGQ

-77 RGYMSQQAYEAVLAS
+77 RGYMSQKAYEAVLAS
-92 VKFGAKLDRGVSNEI
+92 AQYGAKLDRSVSDEI
-107 ASGMKAWAMEMGATH
+107 AAGMMAWAIEMGATH
-122 YTHLFHPLTDSTA
+122 YTHLFQPLTDSTA
-135 EKHEAFISFKDGKA
+135 EKHEAFIKFKDGKA

-155 SALVQQEPDASSFPN
+155 SALVQQEPDASSFPT

-189 PVFVM
+189 PVFLM

-211 LDTKVPN
+211 LDTKAPN
-218 LKSMHALSEAAS
+218 LKSLHALSEAAS
-230 SVAALFDENV
+230 KVSRLFDENV
-240 KSVKVNLGIEQEYFL
+240 SSVKVNLGIEQEYFL

-260 YNARPDLVL
+260 YNARPDLML
-269 TGRTVIGHTS
+269 CGRTIVGHTS

-295 RVRAFMKDFETE
+295 RVSSFMKDFETE

-340 DQNMMLMIIMQ
+340 DQNMMLMIVMQ
-351 KVAEKHRLKV
+351 KVAERHHLKV

-375 KHCNWSLTTDTGV
+375 KHCNWSIMTNTGV
-388 NLLSPGKT
+388 NLLSPGST

-410 LRAVHKH
+410 LRAVHRH
-417 HYLLMTSVAS
+417 HYLLMTSVAT

-433 LGGNEAPPAVM
+433 LGGGEAPPAVM
-444 SVFSGSTLYSVF
+444 SVFSGSTLYGVF
-456 QAIMNMNDIK
+456 QSILNMSDVK
-466 ESVAS
+466 ESS
-471 SQESIKIV
+471 EDTLESIKIV

-515 VASAVYVLNSI
+515 VASAVFVLNSV

-532 EFKAYVDALELAG
+532 EFHTEVVELENAG
-545 EVRSSAVMAVVR
+545 ESRSSAVMTVVR
-557 RFITESRDIM
+557 RFLSEARDIM
-567 FEGNGYSKEWE
+567 FEGNGYSSEWE
-578 IESGARGLKAVKN
+578 KEAEARGLRAIRN
-591 VTEAYEVYHEPQTV
+591 VPEAYEVYHEEATV
-605 ELFDRLGVL
+605 KMFDGLNVL
-614 APNEVE
+614 APNEID
-620 ARFEILNET
+620 ARFEIFNET

-637 ARILGDMCLNHVIP
+637 ARVIGDMCLNHVIP

-666 MKDIFGDSF
+666 MKELFGEQS
-675 MEYCAS
+675 ELLCAS
-681 EVETLK
+681 ELDTLK
-687 KISLYINGVSADVES
+687 QISLYVNRISADVVA
-702 LVEARKKANRIDDIA
+702 LVEARKKANRIENIA
-717 ERAKVYSHEVKDM
+717 ERAKVYSYEVKTM
-730 MEKVRLSADNLE
+730 MEKVRDSADNLE

>member
-1 MPLSFWACK
+1 
-10 DSEISRKLS
+10 
-19 MDFIIFVPN
+19 
-28 LTKYSFIG
+28 
-36 MATFRQRALDEAS
+36 MATFRERALNEAAS
-49 MHETGRF
+49 HGSGRYYL
-56 FVEEGP
+56 EEGP
-62 VSKYFGQ
+62 VSDYFGQ

-77 RGYMSQQAYEAVLAS
+77 RGYMSQKAYEAVVAS
-92 VKFGAKLDRGVSNEI
+92 ARYGAKLDRSASDEI
-107 ASGMKAWAMEMGATH
+107 AAGMMKWAIEMGATH

-135 EKHEAFISFKDGKA
+135 EKHEAFIKFKDGKA

-155 SALVQQEPDASSFPN
+155 SALVQQEPDASSFPT

-189 PVFVM
+189 PVFLM

-218 LKSMHALSEAAS
+218 LKSLHALSEAAAKVS
-230 SVAALFDENV
+230 RLFDENV
-240 KSVKVNLGIEQEYFL
+240 ASVRVNLGIEQEYFL

-260 YNARPDLVL
+260 YNSRPDLML
-269 TGRTVIGHTS
+269 CGRTIIGHTS

-295 RVRAFMKDFETE
+295 RVSSFMKDFESE

-351 KVAEKHRLKV
+351 KVAERHHLKA

-375 KHCNWSLTTDTGV
+375 KHCNWSIMTDTGV
-388 NLLSPGKT
+388 NLLSPGST

-410 LRAVHKH
+410 VRAVHKH
-417 HYLLMTSVAS
+417 HYLLMASVAS
-427 LSNSYR
+427 LNNSYR
-433 LGGNEAPPAVM
+433 LGGGEAPPAVM
-444 SVFSGSTLYSVF
+444 SIFSGSTLYGVF
-456 QAIMNMNDIK
+456 ESILNMNDVK
-466 ESVAS
+466 EAS
-471 SQESIKIV
+471 GNSLESIKV
-479 NSIPEIFPDN
+479 VESLPEIFPDN

-515 VASAVYVLNSI
+515 VASAVFVLNSI

-532 EFKAYVDALELAG
+532 DFHAAVSELEAAG
-545 EVRSSAVMAVVR
+545 ESRSAAVMTVVR
-557 RFITESRDIM
+557 RFFAEAKDIM
-567 FEGNGYSKEWE
+567 FEGNGYSSEWQKEAE
-578 IESGARGLKAVKN
+578 RRGLRAIRN
-591 VTEAYEVYHEPQTV
+591 VPDAFDVYHEDATI
-605 ELFDRLGVL
+605 ELFGNIGVL
-614 APNEVE
+614 AKNELD
-620 ARFEILNET
+620 ARYEILNET

-637 ARILGDMCLNHVIP
+637 ARVIGDICLNHVIP

-666 MKDIFGDSF
+666 MKDIFGDESVAL
-675 MEYCAS
+675 CAS
-681 EVETLK
+681 EMATLK
-687 KISLYINGVSADVES
+687 SISMYINKLSADVEA
-702 LVEARKKANRIDDIA
+702 LVNARKKANVIEDIA

-730 MEKVRLSADNLE
+730 MGEVRKSADNLE